1 MSVGDGGLVVGRVFD
16 LRRGEGGGFG
26 AGRYIGLGD
35 LGVR

>member
-1 MSVGDGGLVVGRVFD
+1 VGDGGLVVGRGFD
-16 LRRGEGGGFG
+16 LRKGEVGGFWG